1 MKITKEL
8 IKLELKDD
16 GKILV
21 SAIELHN
28 FLEIKTRYD
37 KWFLRLV
44 KKYDFVENEDYIVV
58 GQKRPSNEI
67 KGFTEYTEH
76 FVTIDVAKE
85 IAMVT
90 NNDNGRKARKYFIE
104 AEKEL
109 RKIKEEN
116 KQELPLKEKL
126 LLDII
131 NSNDDVSRA
140 IAINNYQT
148 QYVKPL
154 EYDNK
159 KKQELID
166 GISGS
171 VQGKTQ
177 RRLIND
183 IIRRKGIDKIKERW
197 NLLYE
202 FYEQN
207 KGINLSLQVENYNQ
221 RQTKKKDYVN
231 KIQYIEN
238 VINDMNGLYLMAVKL
253 FESDY
258 KEQLKEKIELM

>member
-1 MKITKEL
+1 M
-8 IKLELKDD
+8 IKLELKED
-16 GKILV
+16 GRILV

-37 KWFLRLV
+37 KWFLRLIE
-44 KKYDFVENEDYIVV
+44 KYDFVENEDYIVV

-126 LLDII
+126 LLDIM
-131 NSNDDVSRA
+131 NSNDDISRA
-140 IAINNYQT
+140 IVINNYQN

-154 EYDNK
+154 ESDNK
-159 KKQELID
+159 NKQELIE
-166 GISGS
+166 
-171 VQGKTQ
+171 

-183 IIRRKGIDKIKERW
+183 IIRRKGIDKIKERG

-221 RQTKKKDYVN
+221 RQIKKKDCVN

-238 VINDMNGLYLMAVKL
+238 IINDMNGLYIMAVKL